1 MGSGRWLVG
10 ALLSIVMAAGL
21 AGCTGG
27 DDQPTP
33 SPSASTSQTASS
45 STSPTVV
52 KLAVY
57 GEDAHL
63 AAYKEIAD
71 AFSEAHPGVKIET
84 TTYGDA
90 LSAANAALAP
100 SGTTADVFLADDRLL
115 PRLVNGG
122 GLQPVDTLLEARGL
136 QFGDGYQRG
145 GLTAFS
151 ADARLQCMP
160 AEVSPFVVYY
170 NKRLIKRA
178 LVKAQ
183 GVHLPDRKDGS
194 WSWREFETTARSTIG
209 MTNGGPINGGYV
221 PPDVETLTAL
231 LRSAGGDIVDVTLQP
246 TTLTLSTEEGISTV
260 STVAAMDRDSSVAP
274 TAEEVAKE
282 APVEMFTKGHLGLY
296 IGTRAD
302 LPLLRSEKGLRF
314 DVLPLPS
321 FGRPRSV
328 SLMNGFCINADTDHL
343 TSAADF
349 IAFAVGPQGARIAGR
364 SGAIVPSNLDEL
376 ENGSFT
382 QPAQQP
388 QNAQVY
394 AESARRSDPL
404 PYSRHWPEVSLDV
417 ESLLR
422 KIYESP
428 DINLQTELPQRL
440 NRLDRQSQQIFSR

>member
-1 MGSGRWLVG
+1 VGSARWLVG
-10 ALLSIVMAAGL
+10 ALVAVVLAAGL

-27 DDQPTP
+27 RDQAEPTP
-33 SPSASTSQTASS
+33 SSTSDSPS
-45 STSPTVV
+45 GSTGPAVL

-57 GEDAHL
+57 GDDAHL

-71 AFSEAHPGVKIET
+71 AFSKAHPAVKVET
-84 TTYGDA
+84 ATYGDA

-100 SGTTADVFLADDRLL
+100 SDTTADVFLADDRLL
-115 PRLVNGG
+115 PRLVSGG
-122 GLQPVDTLLEARGL
+122 GLQPVDTLLESRGL
-136 QFGDGYQRG
+136 QFGDGYQRV

-160 AEVSPFVVYY
+160 AEVSPLVVY
-170 NKRLIKRA
+170 NNRNLIKRP

-183 GVHLPDRKDGS
+183 GVHLPDAKDPS
-194 WSWREFETTARSTIG
+194 WTWREFETTARSTIG
-209 MTNGGPINGGYV
+209 MSNGGPVNGGYV
-221 PPDVETLTAL
+221 PPDVESMTAL
-231 LRSAGGDIVDVTLQP
+231 LRSAGGDVVDETLQP
-246 TTLTLSTEEGISTV
+246 TTLTLSTDQGVSTIG
-260 STVAAMDRDSSVAP
+260 TVAAFDRDSSVAP
-274 TAEEVAKE
+274 TADELVKQ
-282 APVEMFTKGHLGLY
+282 APVEMFARGRLGLY

-302 LPLLRSEKGLRF
+302 LPRLRSEKGLRF

-328 SLMNGFCINADTDHL
+328 SLMNGYCINKNTEHL

-376 ENGSFT
+376 EKGSFT
-382 QPAQQP
+382 QPGQQP
-388 QNAQVY
+388 RNTEAY

-404 PYSRHWPEVSLDV
+404 PYSRHWSEVSLDI

-422 KIYESP
+422 KVYTSP
-428 DINLQTELPQRL
+428 AIDLQTGLPRRL
-440 NRLDRQSQQIFSR
+440 NRLDRQSQEIFSR